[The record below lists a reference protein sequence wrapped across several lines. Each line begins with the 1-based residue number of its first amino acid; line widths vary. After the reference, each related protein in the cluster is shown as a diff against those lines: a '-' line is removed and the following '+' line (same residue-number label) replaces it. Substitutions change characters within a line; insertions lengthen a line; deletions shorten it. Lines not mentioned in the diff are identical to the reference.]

1 MMADFLD
8 FFGAKS
14 TLIKFGLIVID
25 DGEGSAKNNGFLG
38 KNYTSSGILQGFGG
52 LRMEDNL
59 RYRYQLNAT
68 AMNPTCSSIYSNSC
82 LRLFWVGVITIQKR
96 RNASSWWL

>member
-68 AMNPTCSSIYSNSC
+68 TMNPTCSSI
-82 LRLFWVGVITIQKR
+82 
-96 RNASSWWL
+96 